1 MPLFAPPAARS
12 SPRFAAA
19 TRTYSRS
26 SSALGPPR
34 AMMRSTSGC
43 SGASTKNVAPK
54 SVSGR
59 VVKTGIV
66 SPSSSSSNS
75 TSAPLDRPIQCRW
88 AATTRSG
95 HRSAEK
101 SSS

>member
-1 MPLFAPPAARS
+1 
-12 SPRFAAA
+12 
-19 TRTYSRS
+19 
-26 SSALGPPR
+26 
-34 AMMRSTSGC
+34 MRSTSGC
-43 SGASTKNVAPK
+43 SGASTKKVAPK
-54 SVSGR
+54 SVSGL

-75 TSAPLDRPIQCRW
+75 TSAPSDRPIQWRW